1 MSCNPLITDP
11 FVFPQRPANRPGLP
25 RIAFRIGRYADFV
38 EVMKRS
44 IDAAPELAGWTHRLP
59 DDPGIALMEGAA
71 ILGDILS
78 FYQEVYANEAYL
90 RTAAWRESASE
101 LVRLTGYRLSP
112 GIGGRATLALEARGT
127 LPVVIR
133 EGFPVKIELADLTTP
148 AEFRT
153 DAELVALPPLG
164 RFNLYRPRDYA
175 GNIGSGATSIE
186 LASVG
191 GSGNRAALSAF
202 ELKAGDRLML
212 VPNEDVWST
221 PGTPFVAQPPPQVL
235 TVAKV
240 TRVLDRVIVEL
251 DQPVVGQWASPARAW
266 RLGRTFRHFGHNAPA
281 NLIEPVT
288 DTSDTITGSRM
299 RATIFERNFQFTNRG
314 SITDDY
320 TSLARTDLPLDL
332 EVSDFAIGGTVIV
345 QGRMRFDALTN
356 PAAFT
361 VTRTAGGSR
370 AGAVQWANVG
380 GPSTIL
386 ELDTELV
393 TNSSITGAIGD
404 IRDIRLHEVKG
415 PALTVRPVS
424 SPSSAAFSTGID
436 ALYYFGAAAD
446 AQALAGRRLFL
457 THVDGRA
464 LEMVCTNV
472 PGGSSLPGDE
482 AAALWPLSFD
492 RIPDPFTSADFDE
505 ASPAVTVF
513 GNIVDASQGREQR
526 EAVLGNGDNRQIFQT
541 FTLPKAPLTYFLSA
555 GVIPPHTP
563 ELEVFVDRRLWTRV
577 DAFFGHGP
585 DEQIYIV
592 REDADGRS
600 YVQFGD
606 GETGARLPSG
616 LKNVTATYRSG
627 AGATGAAKPGT
638 NPTASERPAGFDK
651 VSLAGIVSGGAE
663 REDLE
668 KAREAAPG
676 KVQSLGR
683 LVSLPDYQ
691 TETLSIPGV
700 VTAAAAWDL
709 CDGVPSVILRVLLE
723 AGREAEF
730 ADVGE
735 TIARAQRCNGP
746 DRFPLI
752 VEQSFLRYAFL
763 DLTYALAGSYIQED
777 VEAALIAEL
786 GVVGDE
792 AHERTGLFGLQARR
806 LGDVEYAS
814 RIEGRLQNVAG
825 VLWCKVAA
833 LGLFPAGAD
842 PSTLTLPPAPRP
854 LAGTV
859 PCGSRELLQL
869 MPFHVTL
876 TTVSEPTTG
885 DCG

>member
-1 MSCNPLITDP
+1 M
-11 FVFPQRPANRPGLP
+11 NRPGLP

-38 EVMKRS
+38 EAMKRG

-59 DDPGIALMEGAA
+59 DDPGIALIEGAA
-71 ILGDILS
+71 IVGDILT
-78 FYQEVYANEAYL
+78 FYQETYANEAYL
-90 RTAAWRESASE
+90 RTAAWRESVSE

-112 GIGGRATLALEARGT
+112 GIGGRATLALEVRGT

-133 EGFPVKIELADLTTP
+133 EGFPVKIELADVTTP

-153 DAELVALPPLG
+153 DIELVALPPLG

-175 GNIGSGATSIE
+175 GSIASGATSIE
-186 LASVG
+186 LATVD
-191 GSGNRAALSAF
+191 GSGGGAALSAF

-212 VPNEDVWST
+212 VPNEDMWST
-221 PGTPFVAQPPPQVL
+221 SGTPFVTQPPPQVV
-235 TVAKV
+235 TVAKL
-240 TRVLDRVIVEL
+240 TRVLDRVIVDLEK
-251 DQPVVGQWASPARAW
+251 PIVGSWASPAHAW
-266 RLGRTFRHFGHNAPA
+266 RLGRTFRHFGHNAPV
-281 NLIEPVT
+281 NLIEPVS
-288 DTSDTITGSRM
+288 DTSGNITGSKM
-299 RATIFERNFQFTNRG
+299 RATVFERNFQFTNRV
-314 SITDDY
+314 SLDDGY
-320 TSLARTDLPLDL
+320 TSLARTDLPLDQ
-332 EVSDFAIGGTVIV
+332 EVSDFAVGGTVIV
-345 QGRMRFDALTN
+345 QGRMRFDTLSDA
-356 PAAFT
+356 AAFT
-361 VTRTAGGSR
+361 VARTAGGSR

-404 IRDIRLHEVKG
+404 IRDIRVHEVKG
-415 PALTVRPVS
+415 PGLTVRPVS
-424 SPSSAAFSTGID
+424 TPSNGAFASGTD
-436 ALYYFGAAAD
+436 ALRYFGTAAE

-457 THVDGRA
+457 AHADGRT

-472 PGGSSLPGDE
+472 PADFPSPGNE

-492 RIPDPFTSADFDE
+492 RVPDPFTGADFDE
-505 ASPAVTVF
+505 TAPAVTVF
-513 GNIVDASQGREQR
+513 GNIVDASQGRAER
-526 EAVLGNGDNRQIFQT
+526 EAVLGNGDNRQSFQT
-541 FTLPKAPLTYFLSA
+541 FALPKAPLTYFLSA

-563 ELEVFVDRRLWTRV
+563 ELEVFVDRRQWTRV
-577 DAFFGHGP
+577 DVFFGHGP

-627 AGATGAAKPGT
+627 VGAAGAAKPGT
-638 NPTASERPAGFDK
+638 TPTASERPAGFDK
-651 VSLAGIVSGGAE
+651 ISLAGIVSGGAE
-663 REDLE
+663 PEDLE
-668 KAREAAPG
+668 KSREAAPG

-683 LVSLPDYQ
+683 LVSLRDYQ

-700 VTAAAAWDL
+700 VTAAADWDL
-709 CDGVPSVILRVLLE
+709 YDGVPSVILRVLLE

-752 VEQSFLRYAFL
+752 VEQAFLRYTFL
-763 DLTYALAGSYIQED
+763 DLTYALAGGYIQAD
-777 VEAALIAEL
+777 VETALLAEL
-786 GVVGDE
+786 GLVGDE
-792 AHERTGLFGLQARR
+792 VHERTGLFGLQARR

-814 RIEGRLQNVAG
+814 RIEGRLQNVPG
-825 VLWCKVAA
+825 VLWCKVSG
-833 LGLFPAGAD
+833 LGLLPAGAD
-842 PSTLTLPPAPRP
+842 PSTLTLPAAPRS

-859 PCGSRELLQL
+859 PCAARELLQL
-869 MPFHVTL
+869 MPAHVTL
-876 TTVSEPTTG
+876 TTIAEPVTG
-885 DCG
+885 ACG